1 MAQRLQEDV
10 TSPRGW
16 RRGNQGLVLKPGLGG
31 EDTKCRQWFEGL
43 VDWKCD
49 PESLWVTVQ
58 QAGGLECKVE
68 LISKWEE
75 KKLEKELTERSV
87 LTVYL
92 KLEFLFGG
100 RWREYEADAHC
111 CTANGLVQQC
121 CGSCRSEFQLHR
133 VTTHPS
139 TQTCTPYLPH
149 AALRC
154 AVRVFAFS
162 PVSCFTDMLKTKV
175 AL

>member
-1 MAQRLQEDV
+1 MKTR
-10 TSPRGW
+10 
-16 RRGNQGLVLKPGLGG
+16 KPGPCLKARAGG
-31 EDTKCRQWFEGL
+31 EHTTCRRQMIIRRTCQLEMRPWNR
-43 VDWKCD
+43 
-49 PESLWVTVQ
+49 LWVTVQ
-58 QAGGLECKVE
+58 QAGRLECKVE

-75 KKLEKELTERSV
+75 KRLEKELTARSI
-87 LTVYL
+87 LAAYL
-92 KLEFLFGG
+92 KLEFLFGSQ
-100 RWREYEADAHC
+100 WREYKADVQR

-133 VTTHPS
+133 VTTHPN
-139 TQTCTPYLPH
+139 TQTCSLYLPH

-154 AVRVFAFS
+154 AIRLFAFS